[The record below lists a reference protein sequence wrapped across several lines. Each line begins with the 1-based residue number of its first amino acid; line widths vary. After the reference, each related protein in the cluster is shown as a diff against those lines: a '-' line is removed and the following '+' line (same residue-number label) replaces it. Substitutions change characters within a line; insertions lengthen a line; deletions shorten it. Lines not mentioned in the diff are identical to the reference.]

1 MSGHRL
7 EVHKAFD
14 PASYFDSR
22 TVLSE
27 FRLCCDDQLLANLA
41 DLFFKLGEFWS
52 GPGLTT
58 SDSINF

>member
-1 MSGHRL
+1 MSGHLL
-7 EVHKAFD
+7 EVQKAFD

-27 FRLCCDDQLLANLA
+27 LWLCCDDQLLTNLA
-41 DLFFKLGEFWS
+41 GLFLKLGDFWPA
-52 GPGLTT
+52 PGLTT